1 MVKLTLKQCEY
12 FVAVAQQGG
21 IAQAARVLN
30 ISQPAVSQAIEK
42 LEDICGLQLLLRHHA
57 RGTELTP
64 QGRAFLV
71 SALKLIANARQT
83 ELHARAIAANQA
95 GTIRFGCF
103 HTLAPYH
110 LAGLI
115 SEHRQVQA
123 DIHIIPSELLQDE
136 LIAQVQH
143 GELDLALTYD
153 MSLPTVSLRVEHLQ
167 QLTPFVLLDKHH
179 ALARRKKLS
188 LQALADEPY
197 VMFEGP
203 SSRRY
208 FEKVLNSQDI
218 QPDIAFT
225 GKSMESVR
233 SAVANGF
240 GYSLAVMPTTHTDT
254 HDGGHVVSIPL
265 ADDMEPL
272 SVVLIC
278 KADTSDSMLIENFI
292 AFCKSRFNH

>member
-12 FVAVAQQGG
+12 FAAVAQQGG

-71 SALKLIANARQT
+71 SALKLIDSARQT
-83 ELHARAIAANQA
+83 ELHAKAISAHLA

-103 HTLAPYH
+103 HTLAPYY
-110 LAGLI
+110 LASLI
-115 SEHRQVQA
+115 GEHRRIRA
-123 DIHIIPSELLQDE
+123 DVHIVPSELLQDE
-136 LIAQVQH
+136 LLRQLYN

-153 MSLPTVSLRVEHLQ
+153 MSLSTEGLRVEPLH
-167 QLTPFVLLDKHH
+167 QLTPFVLLDKKHP
-179 ALARRKKLS
+179 LAKRKKL
-188 LQALADEPY
+188 ALRELAEDPY

-203 SSRRY
+203 SSRHY
-208 FEKVLNSQDI
+208 FEQVLSSQGI
-218 QPDIAFT
+218 HPDISFVAN
-225 GKSMESVR
+225 SMESVR

-240 GYSLAVMPTTHTDT
+240 GYSLAVMPTTQADT
-254 HDGGHVVSIPL
+254 HGGGKVVSITL
-265 ADDMEPL
+265 SDDIAALP
-272 SVVLIC
+272 VVLIS
-278 KADTSDSMLIENFI
+278 KHGSGESTLIENFI
-292 AFCKSRFNH
+292 GFCKTRLRH

>member
-12 FVAVAQQGG
+12 FVAVAQEGG
-21 IAQAARVLN
+21 IAQAARILN

-71 SALKLIANARQT
+71 SAGKLLETARQT
-83 ELHARAIAANQA
+83 ELHAEAIAANQA
-95 GTIRFGCF
+95 GTLRLGCF

-115 SEHRQVQA
+115 REHQREHP

-136 LIAQVQH
+136 LIARVQQ

-153 MSLPTVSLRVEHLQ
+153 MSLSTEQLRVERLQ
-167 QLTPFVLLDKHH
+167 ELTPFVLLGKHH
-179 ALARRKKLS
+179 ALARRKTISLRELS
-188 LQALADEPY
+188 EEPY

-203 SSRRY
+203 SSRQY
-208 FEKVLNSQDI
+208 FEKILHSQGI

-240 GYSLAVMPTTHTDT
+240 GFSLAVMATTHTET

-265 ADDMEPL
+265 TDDIDTL

-278 KADTSDSMLIENFI
+278 KDSSSESALLENFI
-292 AFCKSRFNH
+292 AFCKSRLMR